1 MGGAKKKGLSQM
13 EKEQATQNKPAAPA
27 KKKEKA
33 GPAEKRQKG
42 IDMSNLDDQKLLGEI
57 KRIGALTPF
66 TVSSQFNIRL
76 GTAKDLLE
84 ELARRKVV
92 EPAGGNAR
100 VRLYRAV
107 AA

>member
-1 MGGAKKKGLSQM
+1 MGGAKKKGLAQM
-13 EKEQATQNKPAAPA
+13 EREQATQTKPATP
-27 KKKEKA
+27 KKKEKT
-33 GPAEKRQKG
+33 GPAEKRLKG
-42 IDMSNLDDQKLLGEI
+42 IDIPNLDDQKLLNDI

-66 TVSSQFNIRL
+66 SVSAQFNIRL
-76 GTAKDLLE
+76 GAAKDLLE

-92 EPAGGNAR
+92 EPVGGNAR

>member
-1 MGGAKKKGLSQM
+1 AQM
-13 EKEQATQNKPAAPA
+13 DREQSTQDKTQTP
-27 KKKEKA
+27 KKKEKT
-33 GPAEKRQKG
+33 GPAEKKQRG
-42 IDMSNLDDQKLLGEI
+42 IDVPNVDDQKLISDIRKMGS
-57 KRIGALTPF
+57 LTPF
-66 TVSSQFNIRL
+66 AVSSQFNIRL
-76 GTAKDLLE
+76 GAAKDLLE